1 MPESKGPPKFVK
13 ATEPID
19 ANPSSDDAEELAKFR
34 LVSVLA
40 QLELLSCFRGEA
52 EPLFEVVGPIIDGRA
67 LP

>member
-19 ANPSSDDAEELAKFR
+19 ANPSSDDAEELAKFQ
-34 LVSVLA
+34 LVSILV
-40 QLELLSCFRGEA
+40 QLELASCFQGKA
-52 EPLFEVVGPIIDGRA
+52 ELLFKVVGLIIDRRA

>member
-52 EPLFEVVGPIIDGRA
+52 EPLFEVVGLIIDGRA

>member
-19 ANPSSDDAEELAKFR
+19 ANPSSDDAEELTKFC

-40 QLELLSCFRGEA
+40 QLELSSCFQGEA
-52 EPLFEVVGPIIDGRA
+52 EPLFKVVGLIIDRRA
-67 LP
+67 LL